1 MLSLR
6 QRGTA
11 TILCWKGVSL
21 GEPTAIPAIKM
32 KKYHAAAG

>member
-6 QRGTA
+6 QRGTG
-11 TILCWKGVSL
+11 TIHCRNGGSL
-21 GEPTAIPAIKM
+21 GERTAIPAIKM